1 MGDGLKRARDA
12 ARATRGL
19 PPETPKLGEI
29 AERIAAHLARFEAD
43 PVLRETQNIYG
54 PRTPIYRGAFAIVAG
69 SRVRVG
75 YLNGSYD
82 ISVCLTRSEALGYL
96 AWLDAGGVGRHWEW
110 ERQQASVSK
119 GESKS

>member
-19 PPETPKLGEI
+19 PPETPKLAEV

-43 PVLRETQNIYG
+43 PVVNAVKGYG
-54 PRTPIYRGAFAIVAG
+54 G
-69 SRVRVG
+69 SRLPLYYQSGAYPAGAKVG
-75 YLNGSYD
+75 VVYINFQYHSKLSKRD
-82 ISVCLTRSEALGYL
+82 ALGYL

-110 ERQQASVSK
+110 ERQQASK
-119 GESKS
+119 GEGKS

>member
-19 PPETPKLGEI
+19 PPEVPKLGEI

-43 PVLRETQNIYG
+43 AALCETQNIDG
-54 PRTPIYRGAFAIVAG
+54 PRGRLYQSPDARKAG
-69 SRVRVG
+69 SSLYVK
-75 YLNGSYD
+75 YAPCKDDN
-82 ISVCLTRSEALGYL
+82 ITKATALGYL

-110 ERQQASVSK
+110 ERQQASGSK
-119 GESKS
+119 GESK